1 MIVSL
6 IFLISFC
13 YGFCSLSVGAGG
25 DFSEWVLLGR
35 EGGVRDPRLASF
47 HKLMMYDQWH
57 TVASISRSL
66 SLF

>member
-35 EGGVRDPRLASF
+35 VGGV
-47 HKLMMYDQWH
+47 
-57 TVASISRSL
+57 
-66 SLF
+66 